1 MCGSLTLTADAS
13 GGSNASA
20 STGAAFP
27 RPRALMVRHKSSNG
41 TRLISQRWYLGRKR
55 TRRKRRRRKR
65 RRRRRGGGR
74 REEDV
79 QYEFEITLRMQH
91 TNTHEH
97 GGLD

>member
-1 MCGSLTLTADAS
+1 MTADAS

-55 TRRKRRRRKR
+55 RRRRRRKR
-65 RRRRRGGGR
+65 RRRSKMRKRRGRGR

-91 TNTHEH
+91 TNTQHEV
-97 GGLD
+97 